1 VTEERGIQ
9 RGRIATI
16 GWIAAPVLA
25 VASAL
30 ALPSDYVDAAGELVV
45 LDSGARA
52 TAAVAVWMA
61 VWWLTEAIPV
71 YATALLPLAL
81 LPLAGATTMKAAATP
96 YAHPLIF
103 LFLGGFLIAVAMQ
116 RWGLDRRVA
125 LSTLR
130 FVGARPAHVV
140 GGFMV
145 VTAGTSMWVS
155 NTATSVMMLP
165 IALGVIE
172 LAGSS
177 EPETVDAAAAVRRQR
192 NFAVCLLLGIAYAAS
207 IGGVGT
213 LVGTPPNLFLAS
225 FAESQ
230 LGREISFA
238 RWMGVGIPLVAVFL
252 PLCWWLLTRVLHPLG
267 RDPLPGASERVAAE
281 HAALG
286 PLSRGEWLVLG
297 VFLLTATG
305 WLLRPLLV
313 ELEIGGSRPFAGLS
327 DTGVA
332 MIGALLLFVLPVDR
346 RLRTFGLDW
355 ETATQL
361 PWGILLL
368 FGGGLSL
375 ASAIDAA
382 GLGAFLGSLVAGL
395 EGAPAVLLTAAVVSL
410 VIFLT
415 ELTSNTAT
423 AATLLPILAGL
434 APGLGIDPLALVVP
448 AAVAASCAFMLP
460 VATPPNAVVFGS
472 GFIAIAEMAR
482 VGIWLN
488 LVGVVLITALTY
500 ALVIPLLGG

>member
-1 VTEERGIQ
+1 MEERGRQ

-16 GWIAAPVLA
+16 GWLAAPVLA
-25 VASAL
+25 VVAAL
-30 ALPSDYVDAAGELVV
+30 ALPPDYVDAGGERVPL
-45 LDSGARA
+45 GPAARA

-61 VWWLTEAIPV
+61 VWWLTEAIPI

-81 LPLAGATTMKAAATP
+81 FPVSGATTMKAAATP

-103 LFLGGFLIAVAMQ
+103 LFLGGFLIALGMQ

-125 LSTLR
+125 LSMLR
-130 FVGARPAHVV
+130 LVGARPAFVV
-140 GGFMV
+140 GGFMA
-145 VTAGTSMWVS
+145 VTAGASMWVS

-165 IALGVIE
+165 IALGVID
-172 LAGSS
+172 LAEPTGPGAASARGSAS
-177 EPETVDAAAAVRRQR
+177 QQR
-192 NFAVCLLLGIAYAAS
+192 SFAVCLLLGIAYGAS

-238 RWMGVGIPLVAVFL
+238 RWMGVGIPLVAIFL
-252 PLCWWLLTRVLHPLG
+252 PLTWWLLTRVLHPLG
-267 RDPLPGASERVAAE
+267 DAPLPGVGERVAAE

-286 PLSRGEWLVLG
+286 PLSRGERLVLG
-297 VFLLTATG
+297 IFLLTAAG
-305 WLLRPLLV
+305 WLLRPILV
-313 ELEIGGSRPFAGLS
+313 GLEIGGAQPFAGLT

-332 MIGALLLFVLPVDR
+332 MLGALLLFVLPVDLR
-346 RLRTFGLDW
+346 TRTFGLDW
-355 ETATQL
+355 QATGQL

-375 ASAIDAA
+375 ASAIDGA
-382 GLGAFLGSLVAGL
+382 GLGAFLGSLVGGLAGISS
-395 EGAPAVLLTAAVVSL
+395 VLITAAVVTL

-434 APGLGIDPLALVVP
+434 APGLGIDPFALVVP

-460 VATPPNAVVFGS
+460 VATPPNAVVFGA
-472 GFIAIAEMAR
+472 GYIAVAEMAR

-488 LVGVVLITALTY
+488 LVGVALITALTY
-500 ALVIPLLGG
+500 AAVIPLLGG